1 MQGQEKE
8 SLFLVQNSDLSEYS
22 LLRVR
27 GMEAAEVVEALSAM
41 NEDDRLSVAAYL
53 ESRGA

>member
-1 MQGQEKE
+1 M
-8 SLFLVQNSDLSEYS
+8 QNSDLSEYS